1 MKGFIKMNNLGQE
14 YSTVLAWQAQVDE
27 FNTWYQKNLKSIIL
41 LLKTNVF
48 LNYLAFWLQG
58 DNYIHFV
65 QSFWEHKHMGNGV
78 VKNK

>member
-48 LNYLAFWLQG
+48 LNYLAF
-58 DNYIHFV
+58 
-65 QSFWEHKHMGNGV
+65 
-78 VKNK
+78 